1 MEAQRE
7 LRRKDRL
14 ERELKDAKSLIE
26 QKAIELKN
34 LQQNHEK
41 AKADIIK
48 LENQYKEQKITLERT
63 LKDSDVLNA
72 RFTKLQHDFET
83 QVLNN
88 DTLANENALKVH
100 ELKSR
105 EDEVNQLKA
114 DTSKLNRLKENV
126 QKKIKQLEDQKAET
140 ENEKELLRSTILN
153 LEKELET
160 SKKEQEKEKK
170 AIDELTRERDLL
182 NKNLTNAS
190 KNTEKQSNLIKTHDQ
205 SIKHLEQEISNY
217 KEEAS
222 KQRKLIFQLEKERDR
237 YISEASELTQRVLQ
251 HMEDVKIKEM
261 QIFDYKK
268 KIAEQE
274 TKYKQQQNLYEAV
287 RSDRNL
293 YSKNLIERQVIYFF
307 NVL

>member
-88 DTLANENALKVH
+88 DTLANDNALKVH

-140 ENEKELLRSTILN
+140 ESEKELLRSTILN
-153 LEKELET
+153 LEKELDT

-190 KNTEKQSNLIKTHDQ
+190 KNTEKQ
-205 SIKHLEQEISNY
+205 
-217 KEEAS
+217 
-222 KQRKLIFQLEKERDR
+222 
-237 YISEASELTQRVLQ
+237 
-251 HMEDVKIKEM
+251 
-261 QIFDYKK
+261 
-268 KIAEQE
+268 
-274 TKYKQQQNLYEAV
+274 
-287 RSDRNL
+287 
-293 YSKNLIERQVIYFF
+293 
-307 NVL
+307 